1 MNKKATNAT
10 HYDVNNK
17 SALSQRYES
26 RSEESIW
33 LVNLSEN
40 IKEKRKERKL
50 SQVYL
55 AKKLGISVNSLKA
68 YEKAEH
74 YPNALILG
82 RIAYYF
88 DTTPD
93 ELLGIRNPQV
103 KQDRLLP
110 WLSCQIESSIKLL
123 VEAKKK
129 IDEQISQEKCL

>member
-40 IKEKRKERKL
+40 IKVKRKERKL

-55 AKKLGISVNSLKA
+55 AGKLGISVNSPA
-68 YEKAEH
+68 
-74 YPNALILG
+74 
-82 RIAYYF
+82 
-88 DTTPD
+88 T
-93 ELLGIRNPQV
+93 
-103 KQDRLLP
+103 
-110 WLSCQIESSIKLL
+110 LSLSKHL
-123 VEAKKK
+123 
-129 IDEQISQEKCL
+129 